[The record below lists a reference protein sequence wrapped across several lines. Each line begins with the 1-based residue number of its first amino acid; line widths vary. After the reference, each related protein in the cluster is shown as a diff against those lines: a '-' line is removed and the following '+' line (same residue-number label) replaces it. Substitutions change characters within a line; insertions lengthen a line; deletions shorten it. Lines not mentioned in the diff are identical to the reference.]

1 MNKIMPEQ
9 MEPYNDLTRELFFR
23 GKYVDNF
30 TYSEGKITGVK
41 KGNIDRGQYIQL
53 NYIEKNHKI
62 ITAKYRVY
70 GCPHTIASIEWL
82 CEQIEGKA
90 IDNLNKIE
98 IVKLKILLLIP
109 VEKTSLILLLED
121 VMDEIRLQLGL
132 K

>member
-62 ITAKYRVY
+62 ITANTECMDVLIQL
-70 GCPHTIASIEWL
+70 P
-82 CEQIEGKA
+82 Q
-90 IDNLNKIE
+90 LNGYAN
-98 IVKLKILLLIP
+98 KLKERQLI
-109 VEKTSLILLLED
+109 I
-121 VMDEIRLQLGL
+121 
-132 K
+132 